1 MNKFKLLYSFFLLF
15 TFLSLNNNFA
25 SAGYGSKEVG
35 TEKEKKGFKEI
46 DLNNDGKIDYY
57 EFQQIRQRRF
67 DRLDLNK
74 DKIIT
79 QKEFELRNQKF
90 FFEIDENEDKYL
102 TKIEMFKKR
111 KKMRNIL
118 E

>member
-1 MNKFKLLYSFFLLF
+1 MNKFKLLYSFFLFF
-15 TFLSLNNNFA
+15 TFLLLNVGSF
-25 SAGYGSKEVG
+25 SAGYGNKELG
-35 TEKEKKGFKEI
+35 TQKEKKGFKEI

-67 DRLDLNK
+67 DRLDLNN
-74 DKIIT
+74 DKIVT

-90 FFEIDENEDKYL
+90 FSEIDENEDKHL